1 MITGYYSIHVFRTVV
16 DSLACEGPRTSPGVQ
31 QTEPHKPV
39 QLRALSLGRW
49 SSPLA
54 IKMQSVRRPF
64 TTLSPNQD
72 RFTAGQM
79 SCSERLMSVAS
90 SHATG
95 NTWSLGLSTVPL
107 YYEGRLDRSAAC
119 ILCVRDFSSVQKY
132 IRWKTEATKFEV
144 SYDSGWASTRQSTDS
159 FICNDTFFFIKKVIF
174 QIFLERFP
182 LSS

>member
-39 QLRALSLGRW
+39 QLWALSLGRW

-107 YYEGRLDRSAAC
+107 YYEGRLDRSVAC
-119 ILCVRDFSSVQKY
+119 NHGICVWGTFRQYQNMSDGRQE
-132 IRWKTEATKFEV
+132 RWSLRLATTAVGNKLQIKAN
-144 SYDSGWASTRQSTDS
+144 SYVMA
-159 FICNDTFFFIKKVIF
+159 
-174 QIFLERFP
+174 
-182 LSS
+182 